1 MVSFLHDGGDVG
13 LGEHEAVFQ
22 LVADE
27 LGQTVFE
34 VEVVERPNDL
44 IDLLFIA
51 ENGVGQEEAD
61 GEVRE
66 ADGGGEGWH
75 EGSFG
80 KGPVNLKPPIS
91 VFPEW

>member
-13 LGEHEAVFQ
+13 LGEHETVFQ

-34 VEVVERPNDL
+34 VEVVEGPNDL
-44 IDLLFIA
+44 IDLLFVL

-61 GEVRE
+61 GEIRE
-66 ADGGGEGWH
+66 TDGGGELLH
-75 EGSFG
+75 EGS
-80 KGPVNLKPPIS
+80 
-91 VFPEW
+91 